1 MRLIPSETIKAFTGA
16 AIPQSLS
23 CHRAFDV
30 RKVRGNR
37 ARVFDIKIERRA
49 SLTRHSPA
57 SKRKSNIFA
66 SSKLDDCPM
75 VPKLSPPPQQHLARL
90 RLSSARANTTKQT
103 EMRLSREAFIAALS
117 IV

>member
-16 AIPQSLS
+16 AIPQSLC

-66 SSKLDDCPM
+66 SSKLDACPM
-75 VPKLSPPPQQHLARL
+75 VPKLSPPQQHLARL
-90 RLSSARANTTKQT
+90 RLSKARANTTKQT